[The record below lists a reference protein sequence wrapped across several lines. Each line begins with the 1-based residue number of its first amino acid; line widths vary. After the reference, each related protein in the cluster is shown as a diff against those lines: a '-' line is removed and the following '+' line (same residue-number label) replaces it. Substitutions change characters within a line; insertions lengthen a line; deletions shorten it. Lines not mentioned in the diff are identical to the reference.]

1 MQKLKIDLEIKL
13 NMNKPTGTPRKI
25 LDTSLAKS
33 YGWKSKIDM
42 DQGFNLTY
50 EDYLKKINFV

>member
-1 MQKLKIDLEIKL
+1 
-13 NMNKPTGTPRKI
+13 MNKPAGTPRKI
-25 LDTSLAKS
+25 LDSSLAKS

-50 EDYLKKINFV
+50 RDYLKKYFI

>member
-1 MQKLKIDLEIKL
+1 MKKLKIDLKIRL
-13 NMNKPTGTPRKI
+13 NKNKPTGTPRKI

-50 EDYLKKINFV
+50 RDYLKKYFI

>member
-1 MQKLKIDLEIKL
+1 MKKLKIDLKIRL
-13 NMNKPTGTPRKI
+13 NKNKPTGTPRKI
-25 LDTSLAKS
+25 LDNSLAKS

-50 EDYLKKINFV
+50 RDFLKKYFV